1 MLALALLSQSPQA
14 MKQNVEMTRTQLFD
28 HVSVAAPEGGPWRVM
43 TRVGDSWAEVPAD
56 TFEEEGE
63 RALHL
68 RARSLGAAVAEGAP
82 ENAAWRIRV
91 QSGEDVREGFLV
103 PGKPE
108 ARTAGRLSGHAYAS
122 ENFSLDFAGGSGF
135 YRNFR
140 TGQGMLSEAIGFR
153 IGGRALGIIPFE
165 RTDADFRFDAIRADG
180 GHAFVRR
187 RAEVAVKA
195 LVRWSEAKPSTLY
208 LGSDLIEQEVLIDL
222 PRALILLGNAIHV
235 ENWFAL
241 PADARVLLPG
251 AMRFEMPGQVP
262 PGHPYEWIVVATA
275 GGAFVHWLELPGNEQ
290 ALGPKLYASKRRSGG
305 WRVGYRL
312 EDVEESWE
320 EADPESDGVRM
331 VQWVAWLGG
340 PEFVKALEAEGAAGE
355 LARALASPHVPWR
368 VELEKLR

>member
-1 MLALALLSQSPQA
+1 MLALALLAQSPQA
-14 MKQNVEMTRTQLFD
+14 MKQNMDMTRTQLFD
-28 HVSVAAPEGGPWRVM
+28 HVSVAAPAGGPWRVM
-43 TRVGDSWAEVPAD
+43 TRAGDGWSEAPAD
-56 TFEEEGE
+56 ILEADGA
-63 RALHL
+63 RSLHL
-68 RARSLGAAVAEGAP
+68 RARSLGEPSEGAAP
-82 ENAAWRIRV
+82 EGAAWRIRV
-91 QSGEDVREGFLV
+91 QSGEDAREGFLV
-103 PGKPE
+103 PGAPT
-108 ARTAGRLSGHAYAS
+108 ASTAGRLSGHAYAS
-122 ENFSLDFAGGSGF
+122 EDFSLEFTGGSGF

-180 GHAFVRR
+180 GHAFIRR

-222 PRALILLGNAIHV
+222 PRALILLGNAIDV
-235 ENWFAL
+235 ENWFTL

-251 AMRFEMPGQVP
+251 AARFEAPGRLP
-262 PGHPYEWIVVATA
+262 ADHSYEWIVVATA
-275 GGAFVHWLELPGNEQ
+275 GGGFVHWLELPGNEQ

-340 PEFVKALEAEGAAGE
+340 PEFVKALEADGAAGE
-355 LARALASPHVPWR
+355 LARSLASPHVPWR